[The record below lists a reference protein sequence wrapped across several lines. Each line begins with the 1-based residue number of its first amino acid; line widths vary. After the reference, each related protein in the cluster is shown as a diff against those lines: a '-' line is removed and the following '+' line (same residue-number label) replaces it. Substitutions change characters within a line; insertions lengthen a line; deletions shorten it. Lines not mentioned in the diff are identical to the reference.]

1 MQGESS
7 NNGTTS
13 DTNQDPTNV
22 QAVNDLETTVDMQ
35 HESSNNNGTASTM
48 DTNEDTANE
57 VIEITFYLPSLKN
70 I

>member
-1 MQGESS
+1 MQGEST
-7 NNGTTS
+7 NKGTAS
-13 DTNQDPTNV
+13 DTNEDPVIV

-35 HESSNNNGTASTM
+35 RDSSNNNGTAS

-57 VIEITFYLPSLKN
+57 VIEITFYLPLLKN